1 MSANLIWIFPLIKF
15 CISSSNGTVYF
26 HELQFIHGINFRR
39 EILSLLKRVI
49 LMTRVIIIV
58 LNALGSNAT

>member
-1 MSANLIWIFPLIKF
+1 MIINLIWIFPLIKF

-39 EILSLLKRVI
+39 EILSRLKSYCYDKG
-49 LMTRVIIIV
+49 
-58 LNALGSNAT
+58 NYNSAKCFGE